1 MNPVCTEI
9 TDYVRACEQ
18 LLAREGMLTEDERGL
33 LEYYVKQL
41 SREFLAGSR
50 LYKTLKAG
58 RHHEPAREDLQTS
71 SSVNRLS

>member
-1 MNPVCTEI
+1 
-9 TDYVRACEQ
+9 
-18 LLAREGMLTEDERGL
+18 MLTEDERGL